1 MSSLKSIFR
10 LAPILSFAVLAPIAG
25 DNALAQNDAVDIPRG
40 APVQDVTLVQGEVP
54 RPAAGGGAPAIDA
67 VKGSATERVGIGPE
81 DSVPAIDGQPV
92 GSESDL
98 YSQIEL
104 FKGGEVVVLTVVN
117 SGENMPVSA
126 RIDAAKSG
134 RSGPTN
140 LIPFRAKAAGTVVRD
155 GPTDLIPSRLQA
167 TEAALRGGAARLVPA
182 QSPVVGTTLRDG
194 PAGVGVQVLAVEDGS
209 PAWRGGLRRADVI
222 ESVNR
227 TPVGGVA
234 ELGRELDAA
243 GTTAV
248 LQVRRA
254 GKETVVV
261 LLR

>member
-10 LAPILSFAVLAPIAG
+10 MAPIVAFSMLAPTAG
-25 DNALAQNDAVDIPRG
+25 DNALAQDDAMDIPRG
-40 APVQDVTLVQGEVP
+40 APVQDVTLVQGEAP
-54 RPAAGGGAPAIDA
+54 SLANGSGAPVTDA
-67 VKGSATERVGIGPE
+67 VKGSATERVGFGPE
-81 DSVPAIDGQPV
+81 GSVSAVDGQPV
-92 GSESDL
+92 GSETNL

-104 FKGGEVVVLTVVN
+104 FKGSEVVVLTVVN
-117 SGENMPVSA
+117 GGANMPVSA
-126 RIDAAKSG
+126 QIDAVKNG
-134 RSGPTN
+134 QSGPTN
-140 LIPFRAKAAGTVVRD
+140 LIPFRATSAGTVVRD
-155 GPTDLIPSRLQA
+155 GPTDLIPSRPQV

-209 PAWRGGLRRADVI
+209 SAWRGGLRRADVI

-227 TPVGGVA
+227 TPVGDVA
-234 ELGRELDAA
+234 ELGRELDVA

-254 GKETVVV
+254 GKETIVV

>member
-10 LAPILSFAVLAPIAG
+10 LAPFFAFAVLAPTAG
-25 DNALAQNDAVDIPRG
+25 SDALAQDDAVDIPRG
-40 APVQDVTLVQGEVP
+40 APVQDVTLVQGEAP
-54 RPAAGGGAPAIDA
+54 SLANGGGTPVIDA
-67 VKGSATERVGIGPE
+67 VKGSATERVGFGPE
-81 DSVPAIDGQPV
+81 GSVPAVDGQPV
-92 GSESDL
+92 GSETDL

-126 RIDAAKSG
+126 RIDSIKNS

-140 LIPFRAKAAGTVVRD
+140 LIPFRATAAGTVVRD
-155 GPTDLIPSRLQA
+155 GPTDLVPSRLRV

-182 QSPVVGTTLRDG
+182 PSPVVGTTLRDG

-222 ESVNR
+222 ETVNR
-227 TPVGGVA
+227 TPVGDVA

-254 GKETVVV
+254 GKEAVVV